1 MRVTRI
7 ELFQVNLPLVHG
19 FQTSSHRKTGLEHI
33 LVRFTDVDGAT
44 GWGEIASPSDP
55 YFTAETTETAW
66 SVATRYLVPRVLEA
80 EWEHPGEVDT
90 LWAKIRGHE
99 FAKAGFSGA
108 AWDLWATSS
117 GIPLADAMGGTRTE
131 VEAGVSLGIEPTID
145 ELLAQVAAQL
155 DAGYGRVK
163 LKIAPGWDLDPVREV
178 RRAFPDLLLHVDAN
192 GAFASDDDT
201 LTRFAGFD
209 AASLSM
215 IEQPFAPGDFVGHA
229 RLQQRIET
237 PVCLDESIVRL
248 DDLQT
253 MLALGAGRVLNIKV
267 SRMGGLTVAKAA
279 HDLAGSEGIPVWC
292 GGMHEFGIGRAA
304 NLAISSLEH
313 FSYPSDVSG
322 SDKYYARDVITPAVI
337 ARDGVVSVPT
347 APGIGY
353 DVDLA
358 WIEQNLERRFD
369 SSGEREEAVADA
381 VPRASAARNTPTAAG
396 AGASAAVLIMVD
408 DAAEGGPVVE
418 TPFRR
423 ADVDAPQLNVRDL
436 SATRGDGIFETLG
449 VHRGRPQA
457 IEDHLLRF
465 RRSAAMLDLPAPKLD
480 VWRDAI
486 HAAIAAHDSP
496 ADGFVKFV
504 MTRGV
509 EGTGLP
515 VGWVYIADADDF
527 TVPRERGVAVVTLD
541 RGYRHDVTRTSPWLL
556 QGAKSLS
563 YAVNKSVLREA
574 ARRGAA
580 DVIFTS
586 VDGFVLEGPSSTV
599 LLRFGDRFV
608 SPPSEDGILA
618 GTTLASAIEM
628 LAALGHETHR
638 EPVRVE
644 ALTRADDIWLLSST
658 RSAVAVAELDG
669 VQRAFDAELTARLQ
683 THLISREH

>member
-7 ELFQVNLPLVHG
+7 ELFQVSLPLVHG

-33 LVRFTDVDGAT
+33 LVRFTDDAGAT

-55 YFTAETTETAW
+55 YFTAENTETAW
-66 SVATRYLVPRVLEA
+66 SIATRYLVPRVLEA
-80 EWEHPGEVDT
+80 DWSHPSAVDA

-99 FAKAGFSGA
+99 FTKAGFAGA
-108 AWDLWATSS
+108 AWDLWATSR
-117 GIPLADAMGGTRTE
+117 GIPLAEALGGTRTE

-145 ELLAQVAAQL
+145 ELLAQVGAQL

-178 RRAFPDLLLHVDAN
+178 RRAFPDLQMHVDAN
-192 GAFASDDDT
+192 GAYSSDDDT
-201 LTRFAGFD
+201 IARLAEFD
-209 AASLSM
+209 AESLSM
-215 IEQPFAPGDFVGHA
+215 IEQPFGPGDFVGHA
-229 RLQQRIET
+229 RLQERIAT

-253 MLALGAGRVLNIKV
+253 MIALGSGRVLNIKV

-279 HDLAGSEGIPVWC
+279 HDLAGAAGIPVWC

-304 NLAISSLEH
+304 NLALSSLEH

-322 SDKYYARDVITPAVI
+322 SDKYYARDVITPSVI
-337 ARDGVVSVPT
+337 ARGGVVAVPT
-347 APGIGY
+347 GVGIGFE
-353 DVDLA
+353 VDLA

-369 SSGEREEAVADA
+369 SAE
-381 VPRASAARNTPTAAG
+381 RASPNETRAA
-396 AGASAAVLIMVD
+396 ASAAVLVMVD
-408 DAAEGGPVVE
+408 DAAEGGPGTP
-418 TPFRR
+418 TPFRL

-449 VHRGRPQA
+449 VHNGRPQS
-457 IEDHLLRF
+457 IEEHLRRF
-465 RRSAAMLDLPAPKLD
+465 ARSAALLDLPAPKLD

-486 HAAIAAHDSP
+486 HAAIAAHDST

-504 MTRGV
+504 MTRGI
-509 EGTGLP
+509 EGTGVP
-515 VGWVYIADADDF
+515 VGWVCIADADDF
-527 TVPRERGVAVVTLD
+527 TVPRSKGVSVVTLD
-541 RGYRHDVTRTSPWLL
+541 RGYRHDVARTSPWLL

-574 ARRGAA
+574 SRRGAA

-586 VDGFVLEGPSSTV
+586 IDGFVLEGPSSTV

-618 GTTLASAIEM
+618 GTTLASAIEL
-628 LAALGHETHR
+628 LAELGHETHR

-644 ALTRADDIWLLSST
+644 QLALADDIWLLSST
-658 RSAVAVAELDG
+658 RSAVAVAQLDG
-669 VQRAFDAELTARLQ
+669 VQRVFDAELTARLQ
-683 THLISREH
+683 THLINREH

>member
-7 ELFQVNLPLVHG
+7 ELFQVSLPLVHG

-33 LVRFTDVDGAT
+33 LVRFTDDTGAT

-55 YFTAETTETAW
+55 YFTAENTETAW
-66 SVATRYLVPRVLEA
+66 SIATSYLVPLVIDT
-80 EWEHPGEVDT
+80 EWQHPSEVDA
-90 LWAKIRGHE
+90 LWRKIRGHE
-99 FAKAGFSGA
+99 FTKAGFAGA
-108 AWDLWATSS
+108 AWDLWSMS
-117 GIPLADAMGGTRTE
+117 RGVPLAEALGGTRTE
-131 VEAGVSLGIEPTID
+131 VAAGVSLGIEPTID

-163 LKIAPGWDLDPVREV
+163 LKIAPGWDLAPVREV
-178 RRAFPDLLLHVDAN
+178 RRAFPDLLMHVDAN
-192 GAFASDDDT
+192 GAYSSDDDT
-201 LTRFAGFD
+201 IERLAGFD
-209 AASLSM
+209 AEALSM

-229 RLQQRIET
+229 RLQERIET
-237 PVCLDESIVRL
+237 PVCLDESVVRL
-248 DDLQT
+248 DDLRT
-253 MLALGAGRVLNIKV
+253 MIALGSGRVLNIKV

-279 HDLAGSEGIPVWC
+279 HDLAGGAGIPVWC

-304 NLAISSLEH
+304 NLALSSLEH

-322 SDKYYARDVITPAVI
+322 SDKYYARDVIVPAVT
-337 ARDGVVSVPT
+337 ARDGIVKVPT
-347 APGIGY
+347 GPGIGFE
-353 DVDLA
+353 VDLA

-369 SSGEREEAVADA
+369 SDE
-381 VPRASAARNTPTAAG
+381 RASPNDTR
-396 AGASAAVLIMVD
+396 AGASAAVLFMVD
-408 DAAEGGPVVE
+408 DAAEGGPVVG
-418 TPFRR
+418 TPFHR
-423 ADVDAPQLNVRDL
+423 ADVDAPQLDVRDL
-436 SATRGDGIFETLG
+436 SATRGDGVFETLG

-457 IEDHLLRF
+457 IEDHLQRF
-465 RRSAAMLDLPAPKLD
+465 ARSAAMLDLPAPKLD

-509 EGTGLP
+509 EGAGVP
-515 VGWVYIADADDF
+515 VGWVYLADAADF
-527 TVPRERGVAVVTLD
+527 TVPREQGVAVVTLD
-541 RGYRHDVTRTSPWLL
+541 RGYRRDVARTSPWLL

-586 VDGFVLEGPSSTV
+586 SDGFVLEGPSSTV

-608 SPPSEDGILA
+608 SPPSDDGILA
-618 GTTLASAIEM
+618 GTTLASAIEL
-628 LAALGHETHR
+628 LAELGHETHR

-644 ALTRADDIWLLSST
+644 QLASADDIWLLSST

-669 VQRAFDAELTARLQ
+669 VQRTFDAELTARLQ